1 MPNVKQDLLTVL
13 VLTLTVGIAV
23 ADYLLP
29 QDIET
34 DFLYTLPILLCVRTG
49 RRLLPIA
56 VAAISVTWTMAVDFY
71 LAMTLPEPPAALVAN
86 TVNDLFGILSVIA
99 LGAFVAA
106 YGNFMFA
113 LLICQDDRMWTLMVW
128 LYQLQQLSGRA
139 VVYASIVI
147 ASIPTFVVFILC
159 QRVILRG
166 IIVPSEK

>member
-86 TVNDLFGILSVIA
+86 TVNDLFGIISVVA
-99 LGAFVAA
+99 LAVFVSRRMRQESDLHSIIR
-106 YGNFMFA
+106 FMDGR
-113 LLICQDDRMWTLMVW
+113 LRPDDNVRLHHMREMKRMMSLDDNNRPPH
-128 LYQLQQLSGRA
+128 L
-139 VVYASIVI
+139 
-147 ASIPTFVVFILC
+147 
-159 QRVILRG
+159 
-166 IIVPSEK
+166 